1 MNNML
6 GYMTICYKPT
16 LHGCV
21 TSKKAE
27 SAPADPVGG
36 LAAWQNSAPA
46 MGAERPLLFLFV
58 LPELCMLRGCG
69 CLWKI
74 LKRQIEQE
82 PRW

>member
-36 LAAWQNSAPA
+36 LAAWQNSASCDGCRTTSTLPLRPA
-46 MGAERPLLFLFV
+46 RTVYAPG
-58 LPELCMLRGCG
+58 LR
-69 CLWKI
+69 LS
-74 LKRQIEQE
+74 LENS
-82 PRW
+82 

>member
-27 SAPADPVGG
+27 SAPVNPADG
-36 LAAWQNSAPA
+36 LATWQNSASCDVCRTTPTLPLRPA
-46 MGAERPLLFLFV
+46 RTVCALG
-58 LPELCMLRGCG
+58 LR
-69 CLWKI
+69 LS
-74 LKRQIEQE
+74 LENS
-82 PRW
+82 

>member
-36 LAAWQNSAPA
+36 W
-46 MGAERPLLFLFV
+46 V
-58 LPELCMLRGCG
+58 G
-69 CLWKI
+69 CLAE
-74 LKRQIEQE
+74 LRLL
-82 PRW
+82 RWAQNDLYSSSSSCQNCVCSGAAAVFGKFLNVK